1 MNSEKATSIPYLF
14 SFFFFYSNVKD
25 TYILFCDFKFYG
37 KKKEMQN
44 ASQTT
49 TQFVFN
55 INNVNK

>member
-1 MNSEKATSIPYLF
+1 MFNTRVQMNSEKATSIPYLF

-49 TQFVFN
+49 T
-55 INNVNK
+55 